1 MKAFKTLFAVS
12 LITLC
17 SVAQASPSQT
27 ECQITDTIDS
37 PVFTF
42 VKLPV
47 ILSNPLSAFG
57 FAFSSYRNSL
67 CPKPELMTRQQVEAM
82 IEEALQAQQVQMML
96 QDHYKDISNNS
107 QTGSD

>member
-1 MKAFKTLFAVS
+1 MKVFKTLFALS
-12 LITLC
+12 LITLS
-17 SVAQASPSQT
+17 SVASASPSET
-27 ECQITDTIDS
+27 ECTITDTIDS

-67 CPKPELMTRQQVEAM
+67 CPREELMTRQQVEVM
-82 IEEALQAQQVQMML
+82 IKEALQAQMVQGML
-96 QDHYKDISNNS
+96 QDHYKDVANNLHI
-107 QTGSD
+107 GE